1 MTLTAV
7 QTKIVDILERTVVPA
22 KELAKMLGKGYDEF
36 KVQSMVLTLARKGQ
50 VDKVK
55 AALILQGTVMSKFLN
70 YETGSQ
76 LKGGIPKGKRR

>member
-55 AALILQGTVMSKFLN
+55 AALILQGTVMSKFLS

>member
-7 QTKIVDILERTVVPA
+7 QTKIVNILEGTIVPA

-55 AALILQGTVMSKFLN
+55 AALILQGTTMAKFLN

>member
-55 AALILQGTVMSKFLN
+55 AALILQGTVMSKFLH